1 MKIRTKILGLF
12 TLGAVVPLLVSH
24 FFAVSM
30 ASSALRGSIAG
41 SVVDA
46 TTLMAGQISQRLE
59 RLVID
64 LENTVLSMPFSK
76 LDRSNLHPALEVP
89 YRQLPEVT
97 IVALL
102 DESGRAVTPP
112 YVKSAQEARA
122 LGRESVSQR
131 DLDLFSENVP
141 LRLALSA
148 EAAFGPVYFSSKG
161 KPRIVAAKSFQARE
175 KGKRWVFAVELSLA
189 STCELV
195 SRYEEEGVKS
205 ARLFDARGTVFC
217 VEAKDA
223 ASTLV
228 DPRTLENLVASRRIG
243 TYTHPS
249 GSAVLAAAAPIG
261 VTNWSL
267 LFEHSEEI
275 ALKPVKT
282 SLYWT
287 ALWVGVALAIAVVGG
302 FLLARGLTRPI
313 ESLEV
318 AAQSISH
325 GKYGALIEVGSRDE
339 LGRLAEAFNHMS
351 REIQSWNRELTAR
364 VQERTEELREA
375 HEQILKTQKLAAV
388 GELGSGVAHEI
399 NNPLTGVIGTAQL
412 LEATVEPGSEVARG
426 LGDIVSGAKRVAE
439 VVDSLLRL
447 SQSQVS
453 AQMHMIDLCEVI
465 PSVLAMFE
473 ARFQEHGVV
482 VKTSIDRECRIYAIE
497 NDLRLVLNQLIENAL
512 RAMAGGGRLLVEA
525 ERVDGGAVKLRVRD
539 TGAGMPSEVR
549 QRAFDP
555 FFTTNAPGSGAR
567 GLGLPM
573 VQRIVDEHDG
583 RIVLE
588 SEVDRGTIVKIY
600 LPGVAR
606 LSRA

>member
-1 MKIRTKILGLF
+1 M
-12 TLGAVVPLLVSH
+12 GAVVPLLVSH
-24 FFAVSM
+24 FFAVGM
-30 ASSALRGSIAG
+30 ASSALRDSIAG

-59 RLVID
+59 RLVVD
-64 LENTVLSMPFSK
+64 MENTVSSMPFAD
-76 LDRSNLHPALEVP
+76 LERADLHRALEVP

-97 IVALL
+97 IVAVL

-112 YVKSAQEARA
+112 YTKQGGEAKS
-122 LGRESVSQR
+122 LGRDAVSQR
-131 DLDLFSENVP
+131 DLELFAEHVP

-148 EAAFGPVYFSSKG
+148 EAAFGPVYFSSMG
-161 KPRIVAAKSFQARE
+161 RPRIVAAKSFPVFE
-175 KGKRWVFAVELSLA
+175 EGERWVFAVELSLK
-189 STCELV
+189 STCESV
-195 SRYEEEGVKS
+195 SRYKDKGVKS
-205 ARLFDARGTVFC
+205 ARLYDARGTVFC
-217 VEAKDA
+217 FEDKDA
-223 ASTLV
+223 PA
-228 DPRTLENLVASRRIG
+228 PIEPEMLEKLIDARRAG
-243 TYTHPS
+243 TYKRAS
-249 GSAVLAAAAPIG
+249 GESVLAAAALIG

-267 LFEHSEEI
+267 LFEHSEEV
-275 ALKPVKT
+275 ALKPVEV

-287 ALWVGVALAIAVVGG
+287 ALWIGVALAIVVLGG
-302 FLLARGLTRPI
+302 FVLARGLTRPV
-313 ESLEV
+313 EALEV
-318 AAQSISH
+318 AAQSISR
-325 GKYGALIEVGSRDE
+325 GQYGELIEVGSKDE

-351 REIQSWNRELTAR
+351 REIEAWNRELVAR
-364 VQERTEELREA
+364 VEARTEELREA

-412 LEATVEPGSEVARG
+412 LGTTVDPESEVGRG
-426 LGDIVSGAKRVAE
+426 LEDIVVGARRVAD

-453 AQMHMIDLCEVI
+453 AEMRMVDPSHVI

-473 ARFQEHGVV
+473 ARLEEHGVDV
-482 VKTSIDRECRIYAIE
+482 ETEFGADCRIYAVE
-497 NDLRLVLNQLIENAL
+497 NDLRLALNQLIENAL
-512 RAMAGGGRLLVEA
+512 RAMESGGRLSIKT
-525 ERVDGGAVKLRVRD
+525 ERVKGGAVKISLGD
-539 TGAGMPSEVR
+539 TGSGMPDDVR

-555 FFTTNAPGSGAR
+555 FFTTNAPGTGAR

-588 SEVDRGTIVKIY
+588 SEVDEGTTVKIY